1 MHCTGN
7 PENQEFVI
15 VFAERVRQIN
25 EDTIKVNIVQWG
37 DLLPA
42 VLLPYPEPI
51 SWAVPINLYTGLYG
65 RLAAHFEEVVS
76 SAH

>member
-1 MHCTGN
+1 M
-7 PENQEFVI
+7 
-15 VFAERVRQIN
+15 FAERVRQIN